1 MASAAEKLHYSGGST
16 RGDLA
21 YDLDWAVREHALR
34 HAGEAVRPK
43 EEVQPQVRHLEGVRV
58 RQRQKLSRISVTGI
72 ALAAVLAVLMLV
84 SHIQLTA
91 LSNDTVQL
99 KDELSVLQAEHVSL
113 TAQYER
119 VYDLETVK
127 QAAMAAGMTKPSNSQ
142 IFYIDLS
149 EGDSA
154 VVYEPEEPD
163 VISRMVD
170 SVQRGIH
177 AAMEYFG

>member
-1 MASAAEKLHYSGGST
+1 MASAAEKLHYSGRAT

-43 EEVQPQVRHLEGVRV
+43 EEAQPRVRHLEGVQV
-58 RQRQKLSRISVTGI
+58 RQRQKLSLVSVTGI
-72 ALAAVLAVLMLV
+72 VLAAALAVLMLV

-91 LSNDTVQL
+91 LSNDTVKL
-99 KDELSVLQAEHVSL
+99 KDELVTLQAEHVSL

-127 QAAMAAGMTKPSNSQ
+127 AAAVAAGMTKPSNSQ

-163 VISRMVD
+163 AISRMVD
-170 SVQRGIH
+170 SVQRGVK
-177 AAMEYFG
+177 AVVEYFG